1 MAKVILRKWNGTV
14 KVIVHHDGRRWVCST
29 DVNVSEK
36 YWKND
41 HLLPSSPDF
50 KLCND
55 QIMAVYN
62 NIIAADIRVRNKG
75 EEPTIEAVRSEYKRI
90 TDANRTVK
98 VSQVTHV
105 FQTNEEFFIAL
116 DKFIMLKRSFSNK
129 RTFRIIDQV
138 AKILA
143 QYFTTTHYIFST
155 ESFDDV
161 QFGLLIKF
169 MRFDY
174 VTRYTTEDG
183 LKKIGLIDST
193 IHVRVR
199 WFRAFLRWAYPGKEW
214 KFVTYKSPAQEDI
227 VSLTEEELVR
237 LKGYELTGYLDQV
250 RDLFVFQC
258 LTGMRYSDTQRFE
271 RSWVNDGVFDFRMLK
286 TGGRAISPMF
296 QSTEAI
302 IIKYQWTLPRLLNSK
317 YNKYLKE
324 LFFLVGLKRNV
335 KITKGIHGEIQQ
347 TSVQLWKAATT
358 HIARKTFITI
368 CLSKGIPIQDVM
380 RMSGHSDYK
389 AMKPYI
395 DISREHIKFSAN
407 KWVI

>member
-14 KVIVHHDGRRWVCST
+14 KVIVHHDAKRWVCT
-29 DVNVSEK
+29 TNVNVAEK

-41 HLLPSSPDF
+41 HLLPSCPDYAIY
-50 KLCND
+50 NN

-75 EEPTIEAVRSEYKRI
+75 EEPTVKAVRSEYLTFTNAI
-90 TDANRTVK
+90 GIVEVK
-98 VSQVTHV
+98 PVVIVLNS
-105 FQTNEEFFIAL
+105 NKEFCADL
-116 DKFIMLKRSFSNK
+116 GNFIMLKRSLSNK
-129 RTFRIIDQV
+129 GTFRIIDQV

-143 QYFTTTHYIFST
+143 QFFEATRYIFSA

-161 QFGLLIKF
+161 KFGKLIKF

-174 VTRYTTEDG
+174 ITRYTTEDG
-183 LKKIGLIDST
+183 LRKIGLVDST

-199 WFRAFLRWAYPGKEW
+199 WFRAFLRWAYPEKEW

-227 VSLTEEELVR
+227 VCLSEDELER
-237 LKGYELTGYLDQV
+237 LKGYELSGYLDQT

-271 RSWVNDGVFDFRMLK
+271 RSWITDGVLDFRMLK

-296 QSTEAI
+296 QSTEVI
-302 IIKYQWTLPRLLNSK
+302 VLKYNYALPQFVNSK

-324 LFFLVGLKRNV
+324 LFILMGLDRTI
-335 KITKGIHGEIQQ
+335 KITKGIHGEIKQ
-347 TSVQLWKAATT
+347 SSIPLWKAATT
-358 HIARKTFITI
+358 HVARKTFITI

-380 RMSGHSDYK
+380 KMSGHADYK
-389 AMKPYI
+389 SMKPYI
-395 DISREHIKFSAN
+395 DISREHIKNASI
-407 KWVI
+407 KWNI